1 MTANGKRD
9 EDGSFA
15 TPRNFLHSFWAV
27 FTLPFRTV
35 RFIFRRLG
43 DIPVKNLI
51 LMSAIFIILIGVTL
65 VAVIKATSQPGFCVS
80 CHYMRPYFASWEES
94 THNDVH
100 CTECHFPPGI
110 RGTVEGKFTAI
121 AMVANYF
128 TGVYKK
134 SKPWAEISDKSCLRS
149 GCHETRVLS
158 GQVPFKEGIVFDHEP
173 HLTEDRRGKNLR
185 CTSCHSQIV
194 QGSHMK
200 VTEESC
206 FLCHFKDQEPDSPM
220 NACTY
225 CHDAPTTADSANVV
239 FDHTDIID
247 READCKLCH
256 GSMVQGEGD
265 VQKERCSYCH
275 ADAGKLEKFSETV
288 ELHNIHITDHKVECN
303 HCHSTILHQSVAR
316 TGKIKPDCQECHSNR
331 HNEQYLLFSGQ
342 GSIESDP
349 MPSSMFHAG
358 LSCRA
363 CHLGVDYEGDKSHV
377 HMTKFAGAISCEP
390 CHDQSY
396 YRLYEDAKPILNR
409 QIKSTKDRIIR
420 LERTKYS
427 SSAAAVLSDVRKDI
441 ELVENGQPI
450 HNLNFSKM
458 ILDEINRELDRLEG
472 KTPKPRTLPDTTS
485 AKCLKCHYGQ
495 DEIVVNHNN
504 KTFSHRNHVHAQQTG
519 CTTCHE
525 EAKPNHGMIREGS
538 YCMDCHHSKAL
549 VSCEPCHSHQRDL
562 YKATGPFEGMDAD
575 IMFEAELVCRDCHEV
590 TGTHVSHPGDDNCE
604 TCHEA
609 GYRNDYREMQTEIRN
624 ELVVLEEKYKALSKS
639 SGRESG
645 LKTIKA
651 LQMDGSNGA
660 HNMILAMDLLDK
672 LKSDLKKLE

>member
-1 MTANGKRD
+1 MRIEAGLTANGKRD

-275 ADAGKLEKFSETV
+275 ADEGKLEKEGITSWPIWEKENSRFNWSYDTIETCY
-288 ELHNIHITDHKVECN
+288 I
-303 HCHSTILHQSVAR
+303 
-316 TGKIKPDCQECHSNR
+316 
-331 HNEQYLLFSGQ
+331 
-342 GSIESDP
+342 
-349 MPSSMFHAG
+349 
-358 LSCRA
+358 
-363 CHLGVDYEGDKSHV
+363 
-377 HMTKFAGAISCEP
+377 
-390 CHDQSY
+390 
-396 YRLYEDAKPILNR
+396 
-409 QIKSTKDRIIR
+409 
-420 LERTKYS
+420 
-427 SSAAAVLSDVRKDI
+427 
-441 ELVENGQPI
+441 
-450 HNLNFSKM
+450 
-458 ILDEINRELDRLEG
+458 LEG
-472 KTPKPRTLPDTTS
+472 KAKVETEDGEIIEFGEGDMVVFPEGLNCVWEITS
-485 AKCLKCHYGQ
+485 PIKKY
-495 DEIVVNHNN
+495 
-504 KTFSHRNHVHAQQTG
+504 
-519 CTTCHE
+519 
-525 EAKPNHGMIREGS
+525 
-538 YCMDCHHSKAL
+538 
-549 VSCEPCHSHQRDL
+549 
-562 YKATGPFEGMDAD
+562 
-575 IMFEAELVCRDCHEV
+575 
-590 TGTHVSHPGDDNCE
+590 
-604 TCHEA
+604 
-609 GYRNDYREMQTEIRN
+609 YRM
-624 ELVVLEEKYKALSKS
+624 
-639 SGRESG
+639 G
-645 LKTIKA
+645 
-651 LQMDGSNGA
+651 
-660 HNMILAMDLLDK
+660 
-672 LKSDLKKLE
+672 